1 MEGFTIK
8 PLSQNVSSLTTLKYV
23 LIACVSL
30 LGAFGCSS
38 APRVQIRQSLA
49 PSLKKQEEDVNV
61 IWEAQTAILLN
72 YRQTLSAHV
81 PAPPPSVKPIDIAM
95 NDRND
100 NLLQYEAS
108 VLASEP
114 TPQKSLSTFADCHEE
129 EVAGTSVCFMQE
141 PILLEDPMIEADCA
155 DSASSWC
162 LPAHEESF
170 LSYLAEQKSQ
180 LAEQE
185 ALKFAAAIV
194 PNFVPP
200 VEDGLILRGMQKA
213 TKKKKRGHYGVDIV
227 PSTFERHGT
236 EIKSIEDGVVVL
248 ASRGRGYGYYTVIY
262 HQNGLFS
269 LYSHILE
276 KGRAKAGETVK
287 RGEVI
292 GLMGK
297 TGNARGYHLHFEL
310 IDLRE
315 TWNLQDSLDEF
326 ARKIILGQALPKCEY
341 GQFSKLLFAKTSKI
355 DPVAYIPNIARAQR
369 VNGKWVAV
377 PQIDAK
383 KNAAPLAKT
392 KKKK

>member
-8 PLSQNVSSLTTLKYV
+8 PLSQNVSSLTPLKYF

-30 LGAFGCSS
+30 FGAFGCSS
-38 APRVQIRQSLA
+38 APRVQVRQSLA
-49 PSLKKQEEDVNV
+49 PSLKKQEDDVNAL
-61 IWEAQTAILLN
+61 WAAQTAILLN

-81 PAPPPSVKPIDIAM
+81 PAPPPSLKPIDMAM

-100 NLLQYEAS
+100 NLLQHEAS
-108 VLASEP
+108 VLASELP
-114 TPQKSLSTFADCHEE
+114 PPKSLSAFADCHEE

-162 LPAHEESF
+162 LPAHEENF
-170 LSYLAEQKSQ
+170 LSF

-185 ALKFAAAIV
+185 SQKFAAAIV
-194 PNFVPP
+194 PSFVPP
-200 VEDGLILRGMQKA
+200 VEDGMILRGMQKA

-236 EIKSIEDGVVVL
+236 DIKSIEDGVVVL

-276 KGRAKAGETVK
+276 KGRAKTGETVK

-315 TWNLQDSLDEF
+315 AWNLQDSPDEF
-326 ARKIILGQALPKCEY
+326 ARKVILGQALSQCEY
-341 GQFSKLLFAKTSKI
+341 GQFSKLLFAKASKI
-355 DPVAYIPNIARAQR
+355 DPLAYIPSIARAQR

-377 PQIDAK
+377 PQQDGK
-383 KNAAPLAKT
+383 KNAAPLANA
-392 KKKK
+392 KK